1 MLECLENISPLA
13 FLQLVYCVFR
23 NQDRHS
29 GIRVSPVLH
38 GHRFVWLSQLMLS
51 SFPTSNS
58 FFSML
63 DYPVKAVSVVLRRW
77 TWTGD
82 FKCREVKTGFC
93 RKRWTRTGSSG
104 TLIGWKSGQTTFIPL
119 WDRMEGAWLYTL
131 ETTKKMLM
139 LELVRYWNK
148 WTKSE
153 LECFG
158 CRNTEAGVISL
169 GADQSDDSL
178 Q

>member
-1 MLECLENISPLA
+1 
-13 FLQLVYCVFR
+13 
-23 NQDRHS
+23 
-29 GIRVSPVLH
+29 
-38 GHRFVWLSQLMLS
+38 
-51 SFPTSNS
+51 
-58 FFSML
+58 
-63 DYPVKAVSVVLRRW
+63 
-77 TWTGD
+77 
-82 FKCREVKTGFC
+82 
-93 RKRWTRTGSSG
+93 
-104 TLIGWKSGQTTFIPL
+104 
-119 WDRMEGAWLYTL
+119 MEGAWLYTL